1 MSKEEMRITANNI
14 LNYNGY
20 EGYRFKKATPKYIL
34 NNFIN
39 DVKKY
44 YAEYTFSYENVA
56 EIIKKYQEYITN
68 RKVRR

>member
-1 MSKEEMRITANNI
+1 MSKETLRITANNI

-56 EIIKKYQEYITN
+56 KIIDRYGKHITN
-68 RKVRR
+68 RKV